1 LNNRRTYHFE
11 LNKGLIFLFLFIGL
25 SAFSQNNPFE
35 LPFPIVNPVNPFQID
50 NQRFDLGD
58 PSGLNQNITY
68 DPLTGTYIFSE
79 SLGSGLYYRNPS
91 TMTLE
96 EYLEYKREK
105 SMSQDWVEL
114 IEEETEE
121 NRAFELPITI
131 GSKAFEN
138 FFGSDKITIKP
149 QGNIELSLGANSSR
163 YDNPLLPLRQRRV
176 TRFDFQQNINMDIVG
191 QIGTKLKIGAKYNT
205 QASFD
210 FENISKLEHTGDEDQ
225 ILQKIALGNVA
236 LELPTS
242 LIQGSQTLF
251 GAKTQLKFGRA
262 TVDLIAASSKG
273 KRNEINVSGKS
284 QVQEF
289 ELTADNYE
297 ANRHYF
303 LNLYHQQHYDEAMS
317 TLPVVSST
325 MYITRIEVWVTNRN
339 NSIENTRNIIAFSD
353 LGESQQ
359 SNCQGDPG
367 NYSTDIIPRN
377 ESNGLYAW
385 ASNQPLVRGF
395 ANSVGVLSSQFTS
408 PGPFNQAVEY
418 EKLEN
423 ARRLEQS
430 DYTYNALLGYIS
442 LNTPLN
448 NDEVLGVSYEYTYRG
463 ETYQIGEFSTDGS
476 TGQDAL
482 ILKLLK
488 PTITNPNNKVWDLM
502 MKNVYSIGAYQV
514 DQLGFKI
521 DVLYNN
527 PETSVELPIMP
538 LDGVDNKQIVT
549 LIDMDKI
556 NQNNQPFSDGVFDF
570 APFNQVGN
578 KIDNGG
584 TINKKNGRI
593 FFSTVEP
600 FGKTLADKMTDAGI
614 PQITVDKIAFHE
626 LYDSTKTAA
635 QQIPSKNRFLFKGE
649 YQSSITSDI
658 PLNVMSVPE
667 GSVSVTAGGIR
678 LIEGVDYTVD
688 YAFGRVKILNT
699 GILESNTPIKISI
712 ESNSVFGFQ
721 ARSMVGGRYQY
732 RFSDKFKIGAT
743 WIRMMERPVTQKV
756 DFGSEPFKNNVI
768 GADLAFRAEVPFLT
782 KLVDLLPVISTKQKS
797 TISFTGEVAHLIPG
811 QPRAINKEGTSYIDD
826 FEAAQ
831 SAIDL
836 RTVTAWRLAS
846 IPQGQPSLFPEA
858 SIKDLSTGFKR
869 AKTSW
874 YVIDPV
880 FYQSNSLTPD
890 HIKQNGGE
898 ILADSRMRLVN
909 QVDIFPNQQ
918 LQYGSIQNIPVLDL
932 AFYPEERGMYN
943 YDTTNTIDSVGRFV
957 DPENRWGGIM
967 RGLTTNDFEL
977 ANIEFIQFWVLDPFN
992 QDAENV
998 DTLAIHNG
1006 GDLYFN
1012 LGNISED
1019 VLPDSRKSFE
1029 NGLPGQGVSLNDN
1042 IDTTEWAKVSTQQ
1055 VVVNAFDNDPA
1066 SRLNQDVGLDGWT
1079 NDEEKIAFENYVN
1092 WVNSNPNLTATTKS
1106 RMIADPSNDDYN
1118 YYLDDNYDNVEADI
1132 LNRYKRFNG
1141 MEGNSPTTEMSD
1153 TANANGYPTQGT
1165 NMPDIE
1171 DINQDNNLSETESY
1185 FQYKVSMRPED
1196 LQEGKNYITNKQIYE
1211 NGNKTETWY
1220 QFKVPIADFEKKVN
1234 GIQDF
1239 RSIRFMRMF
1248 LKEFDEEVV
1257 LRFARLELIRGEW
1270 RRFNEDLS
1278 QPGLSIQQ
1286 DPNLTTFN
1294 IGAVNVE
1301 ENDQRSPV
1309 KYEIPPGILREVDP
1323 SQVYQRQMNEQ
1334 SLVLDICNLQD
1345 GDARAA
1351 YRNVQFDVRTY
1362 QKLKMFAHAEEVIPN
1377 TLKNKDVTMFIRL
1390 GTDFVDNYYE
1400 YELPLDVTPWGS
1412 TTPEE
1417 IWPEN
1422 NNIEI
1427 VFDDFIQLKKDRN
1440 QDIEEGANGISYIVE
1455 YSKTDPKNANRR
1467 IKVKGS
1473 PNLQGLKTIMVGVRN
1488 PLKNDPNN
1496 IWQPDDGESECII
1509 AWINELRLTDFVS
1522 EGGSAAVGQ
1531 VQVKLADFANINASG
1546 NYSGIN
1552 WGSVDSRVQDRQRNE
1567 QIGFDFNSSI
1577 QLGQFFGKQARVS
1590 LPFFYGYSLGI
1601 INPEYDPFNPDIKL
1615 SDYEPAK
1622 RKERAALGQDFNERK
1637 SFNFANVRKEA
1648 KAGSKN
1654 HFWKISNW
1662 AASYAYAEN
1671 LQRDFNTKKDLTKTW
1686 TGALNYNYTF
1696 KGKPFQPFKKWKPV
1710 QKSKYLKLI
1719 KDFNLF
1725 FMPKNISFTNDY
1737 SRIYNERQVRN
1748 NLVPDYEFEP
1758 IFLKRFDWNR
1768 NYQIGYD
1775 ITRNLKTSFSAS
1787 NKSIFEEGNNSVDRI
1802 NNPDGY
1808 REFLDTIRS
1817 QMSTLGKTM
1826 EYGHNYSINY
1836 KIPFDKFPLTNWIS
1850 ANVKYTGSYNWARA
1864 PLGQSEF
1871 GNTIQNNRSINTTAQ
1886 ANFVNLYNKVPFF
1899 KKVLADGRGS
1909 RGRIN
1914 PRNGPG
1920 SRSNGESEEEAGE
1933 NTDKEK
1939 WEWIKV
1945 DDLEPDKPLDSMN
1958 RDQLKAYKKKNR
1970 TYKKKTRKEL
1980 RAKRKVP
1987 KIAGFFARLI
1997 MTVRNISGTY
2007 SLNDGTIL
2015 PGYGEETRF
2024 LGMNS
2029 STTQLS
2035 GFIFGQQGYDVFGRK
2050 NNYSV
2055 SNLATQNSWLVQNE
2069 NLNTQYGITHSN
2081 NLTMRATLEP
2091 LKDVNIDLNLNRN
2104 YSRNSGEF
2112 YRWNDATS
2120 QFEGQSQF
2128 ETATLTYSTIT
2139 WGTAFTKEGA
2149 DYQSEVFQNLLD
2161 NRTQVSQIVGQDNS
2175 NSSLISSNGFYSG
2188 YSGSQQDVVLGSF
2201 MTAYNNSRINSKNI
2215 DPLQNTPLP
2224 NWSINYSG
2232 LTKYKFTKKFLKSF
2246 IVRHGYS
2253 SSVSVNGMQTNLN
2266 GTQDQNGNLN
2276 NLDIDNN
2283 YIPEM
2288 QIQNVVLSERF
2299 SPLIGIDANWKILGH
2314 TLQTR
2319 FEYKKDRQSTL
2330 ALSNNQV
2337 TESLSE
2343 EIVIGTAARIK
2354 DVKLPFKNIKP
2365 SDVNIKFDFS
2375 FRDNLT
2381 VIRKIV
2387 ENTNQATAGQKTM
2400 SIKISADYNL
2410 TNNLTLMFYY
2420 DQNLNTPKVQTSY
2433 PTGNVN
2439 TGFKIR
2445 FNLAGVQ

>member
-1 LNNRRTYHFE
+1 
-11 LNKGLIFLFLFIGL
+11 
-25 SAFSQNNPFE
+25 
-35 LPFPIVNPVNPFQID
+35 
-50 NQRFDLGD
+50 
-58 PSGLNQNITY
+58 
-68 DPLTGTYIFSE
+68 
-79 SLGSGLYYRNPS
+79 
-91 TMTLE
+91 M
-96 EYLEYKREK
+96 
-105 SMSQDWVEL
+105 
-114 IEEETEE
+114 
-121 NRAFELPITI
+121 
-131 GSKAFEN
+131 
-138 FFGSDKITIKP
+138 
-149 QGNIELSLGANSSR
+149 
-163 YDNPLLPLRQRRV
+163 
-176 TRFDFQQNINMDIVG
+176 
-191 QIGTKLKIGAKYNT
+191 
-205 QASFD
+205 
-210 FENISKLEHTGDEDQ
+210 
-225 ILQKIALGNVA
+225 
-236 LELPTS
+236 
-242 LIQGSQTLF
+242 
-251 GAKTQLKFGRA
+251 TQLKFGRA

-273 KRNEINVSGKS
+273 QRNEINVSGKS

-297 ANRHYF
+297 VNRHYF

-317 TLPVVSST
+317 TLPVVNST

-339 NSIENTRNIIAFSD
+339 NTIENTRNVIAFAD
-353 LGESQQ
+353 LGESLEE
-359 SNCQGDPG
+359 NCQGQPG

-377 ESNGLYAW
+377 ESNGLYEW
-385 ASNQPLVRGF
+385 ASNQPLIRSF
-395 ANSVGVLSSQFTS
+395 ANSVSVLSSQLTS

-418 EKLEN
+418 EKFEN
-423 ARRLEQS
+423 LRRLEQS

-448 NDEVLGVSYEYTYRG
+448 NDEVLCVAYEYTYRG
-463 ETYQIGEFSTDGS
+463 ETYQVGEFSTDGS
-476 TGQDAL
+476 SGQDAL
-482 ILKLLK
+482 ITKLLK

-521 DVLYNN
+521 DILYNN
-527 PETSVELPIMP
+527 PETSVELPIIPM
-538 LDGVDNKQIVT
+538 DGVDNTQIVT

-600 FGKTLADKMTDAGI
+600 FGQTLADKLTAAGI
-614 PQITVDKIAFHE
+614 PEITVDKVAYYE

-635 QQIPSKNRFLFKGE
+635 QQIPSKNRFIFKGE
-649 YQSSITSDI
+649 YQSSISSDI
-658 PLNVMSVPE
+658 SLNVMSVPE
-667 GSVSVTAGGIR
+667 GSVTVTAGGIR
-678 LIEGVDYTVD
+678 LVEGVDYTVD

-721 ARSMVGGRYQY
+721 ARSMIGGHYQY
-732 RFSDKFKIGAT
+732 RFSDKFKIGGT
-743 WIRMMERPVTQKV
+743 WIRMMERPITQKV

-768 GADLAFRAEVPFLT
+768 GADLAFRTELPFLT
-782 KLVDLLPVISTKQKS
+782 KLVDMLPVISTKQES
-797 TISFTGEVAHLIPG
+797 TLSFTGEVAHLIPG
-811 QPRAINKEGTSYIDD
+811 QPRAINREGTSYIDD

-846 IPQGQPSLFPEA
+846 IPQGQPDLFPEA
-858 SIKDLSTGFKR
+858 TKKDLSAGFNR

-874 YVIDPV
+874 YVIDPI
-880 FYQSNSLTPD
+880 FYQSNSLTPQ
-890 HIKQNGGE
+890 HIKDNGGA
-898 ILADSRMRLVN
+898 ILGDSRMRLVN
-909 QVDIFPNQQ
+909 QVDIFPNLQQ
-918 LQYGSIQNIPVLDL
+918 QYGSIQNIPILEL
-932 AFYPEERGMYN
+932 AYYPEERGMYN
-943 YDTTNTIDSVGRFV
+943 YDTTNTVDSLGNFV

-977 ANIEFIQFWVLDPFN
+977 ANVEFIQFWVLDPFN
-992 QDAENV
+992 EDAEGV
-998 DTLAIHNG
+998 DSLAFHNG

-1019 VLPDSRKSFE
+1019 ALPDSRKSFE
-1029 NGLPGQGVSLNDN
+1029 NGLPGQGVSINDN
-1042 IDTTEWAKVSTQQ
+1042 IDTTEWARISTQQ

-1066 SRLNQDVGLDGWT
+1066 SRLNQDIGLDGW
-1079 NDEEKIAFENYVN
+1079 NNSEEQVAFEDYVN
-1092 WVNSNPNLTATTKS
+1092 WVNNHPDLTSETKS
-1106 RMIADPSNDDYN
+1106 RMIADPSSDDYN
-1118 YYLDDNYDNVEADI
+1118 YYLDDNYDGVEANI
-1132 LNRYKRFNG
+1132 LERYKKFNG

-1153 TANANGYPTQGT
+1153 TANTDGYPTQAT

-1171 DINQDNNLSETESY
+1171 DINLDNNLSETESY
-1185 FQYKVSMRPED
+1185 FQYRVSLRPND
-1196 LQEGKNYITNKQIYE
+1196 LQTVGPNYITNKQVYQ

-1220 QFKVPIADFEKKVN
+1220 QFKIPLADYEKKVN
-1234 GIQDF
+1234 NIQDF

-1248 LKEFDEEVV
+1248 LKNFDEEVV

-1270 RRFNEDLS
+1270 RRFLEDLS

-1301 ENDQRSPV
+1301 ENDQRSPI
-1309 KYEIPPGILREVDP
+1309 KYEIPPGIVREIDP

-1334 SLVLDICNLQD
+1334 SLVLEICNLQD

-1377 TLKNKDVTMFIRL
+1377 SLEDHELTMFIRL

-1412 TTPEE
+1412 STPED
-1417 IWPEN
+1417 IWPEE

-1427 VFDDFIQLKKDRN
+1427 VFDDLINLKKERN
-1440 QDIEEGANGISYIVE
+1440 TDVEQGASGISYVVE
-1455 YSKTDPKNANRR
+1455 YSKPDPKNSERR

-1496 IWQPDDGESECII
+1496 IWKPDDGESECVI

-1531 VQVKLADFANINASG
+1531 MQLKLADFANINASG

-1552 WGSVDSRVQDRQRNE
+1552 WGSVDSRVQDRQRFE
-1567 QIGFDFNSSI
+1567 QIGFDFNSSV

-1601 INPEYDPFNPDIKL
+1601 INPEYDPYNPDIKL
-1615 SDYEPAK
+1615 SDYDPAT
-1622 RKERAALGQDFNERK
+1622 RKERAKLGQDFNERK
-1637 SFNFANVRKEA
+1637 SFNFSNVRKEA
-1648 KAGSKN
+1648 KAGAKN
-1654 HFWKISNW
+1654 HFWRISNW
-1662 AASYAYAEN
+1662 AASYAFSEN
-1671 LQRDFNTKKDLTKTW
+1671 LLRDFNTKKDLTKTW
-1686 TGALNYNYTF
+1686 TGSLNYNYTF

-1710 QKSKYLKLI
+1710 QKSKYLKLV

-1725 FMPKNISFTNDY
+1725 LMPKNISFTNDY
-1737 SRIYNERQVRN
+1737 SRIYNERHIRN
-1748 NLVPDYEFEP
+1748 NLVPDFEFDP
-1758 IFLKRFDWNR
+1758 IYLKRFDWNR

-1775 ITRNLKTSFSAS
+1775 ITRNIKTSFTAS
-1787 NKSIFEEGNNSVDRI
+1787 NRAIFEEGNNGVDRVD
-1802 NNPDGY
+1802 NPDGY

-1817 QMSTLGKTM
+1817 QMTTLGKTM
-1826 EYGHNYSINY
+1826 EYNHNFSINY
-1836 KIPFDKFPLTNWIS
+1836 KIPLEKFPLTNWLSSNI
-1850 ANVKYTGSYNWARA
+1850 KYTGSYNWARA
-1864 PLGQSEF
+1864 PLGQNDF
-1871 GNTIQNNRSINTTAQ
+1871 GNTIQNSRNINATAQ
-1886 ANFVNLYNKVPFF
+1886 ANFVNLYNKWPFL

-1920 SRSNGESEEEAGE
+1920 SRSDGQNEANPTE
-1933 NTDKEK
+1933 TSQKDK
-1939 WEWIKV
+1939 WEWIRV
-1945 DDLEPDKPLDSMN
+1945 DDLKPDKPLDSMS
-1958 RDQLKAYKKKNR
+1958 REELKAYKKKNR
-1970 TYKKKTRKEL
+1970 AHKKKVRTQE

-1987 KIAGFFARLI
+1987 KIVGFFARLV
-1997 MTVRNISGTY
+1997 MTVRNVSGTY
-2007 SLNDGTIL
+2007 SLTDGTIL
-2015 PGYGEETRF
+2015 PGYAEESRF

-2029 STTQLS
+2029 STTGLS
-2035 GFIFGQQGYDVFGRK
+2035 GFVFGQQGYDIFGRR
-2050 NNYSV
+2050 NDYSV
-2055 SNLATQNSWLVQNE
+2055 AHLATENNWLVQNE
-2069 NLNTQYGITHSN
+2069 NLNTQYSITHSS

-2091 LKDVNIDLNLNRN
+2091 LKDVSIDLNLNRN

-2112 YRWNDATS
+2112 YRWNESTA
-2120 QFEGQSQF
+2120 QFEGQSLF
-2128 ETATLTYSTIT
+2128 ETATLTYSTIS
-2139 WGTAFTKEGA
+2139 WGTAFSPQGA
-2149 DYQSEVFQNLLD
+2149 DYQSSVFQSLLD
-2161 NRTQVSQIVGQDNS
+2161 NRTEVSQLVGSSNS
-2175 NSSLISSNGFYSG
+2175 NSSLLSSNGYYSG
-2188 YSGSQQDVVLGSF
+2188 YSGTQQEVVLGAF
-2201 MTAYNNSRINSKNI
+2201 MTAFNGTDVNERNI
-2215 DPLQNTPLP
+2215 DPLKNIPLP

-2246 IVRHGYS
+2246 ILRHSYS
-2253 SSVSVNGMQTNLN
+2253 STVSVNGMQTNLN
-2266 GTQDQNGNLN
+2266 STTDDQGNLN
-2276 NLDIDNN
+2276 ALDIDNN
-2283 YIPEM
+2283 YIPNM

-2299 SPLIGIDANWKILGH
+2299 SPLIGLDARWIIFGH
-2314 TLQTR
+2314 TIQTR

-2354 DVKLPFKNIKP
+2354 NVQLPFKNIKS
-2365 SDVNIKFDFS
+2365 SDVNIKFDFT

>member
-1 LNNRRTYHFE
+1 MNTYKTYGTNAKWSV
-11 LNKGLIFLFLFIGL
+11 LLLFLL
-25 SAFSQNNPFE
+25 LTWAAFGQGDSIQ
-35 LPFPIVNPVNPFQID
+35 LPFPIYNPQNPFQVET
-50 NQRFDLGD
+50 QSFDLGD
-58 PSGLNQNITY
+58 PTGLEQNISY
-68 DPLTGTYIFSE
+68 DPITGTYIFSE
-79 SLGSGLYYRNPS
+79 TLGNGLDYRNPS
-91 TMTLE
+91 FLTLD
-96 EYLEYKREK
+96 EYLEFKREK
-105 SMSQDWVEL
+105 SMSQDWLEI

-121 NRAFELPITI
+121 NRAFELPIKI

-138 FFGSDKITIKP
+138 FFGSDEITIKP
-149 QGNIELSLGANSSR
+149 QGNIELSLGANHSR

-273 KRNEINVSGKS
+273 QRNEINVSGKA

-317 TLPVVSST
+317 TLPVVNST

-339 NSIENTRNIIAFSD
+339 NSIENTRNILAFSD
-353 LGESQQ
+353 LGEAKAE
-359 SNCQGDPG
+359 NCQGEPG
-367 NYSTDIIPRN
+367 SFSANEIPQN
-377 ESNGLYAW
+377 DANGLYNW
-385 ASNQPLVRGF
+385 ASNQPSIRGF
-395 ANSVGVLSSQFTS
+395 ANSVSVLSSQFSS
-408 PGPFNQAVEY
+408 PGPFEQAVEY

-423 ARRLEQS
+423 ARRLETS
-430 DYTYNALLGYIS
+430 DFTYNALLGYIS
-442 LNTPLN
+442 LNSPLN
-448 NDEVLGVSYEYTYRG
+448 NDEVLSVAYEYTYRG
-463 ETYQIGEFSTDGS
+463 ETYQVGEFSTDGS

-488 PTITNPNNKVWDLM
+488 PTITNPKNKIWDLM

-527 PETSVELPIMP
+527 PETSVELPIIP
-538 LDGVDNKQIVT
+538 FDGVDKKQIVT

-570 APFNQVGN
+570 APFNQVQN

-600 FGKTLADKMTDAGI
+600 FGQTLADKLTAAGI
-614 PQITVDKIAFHE
+614 PEITVDKIAFYE

-635 QQIPSKNRFLFKGE
+635 QQIPSKNRFVFKGE

-732 RFSDKFKIGAT
+732 RFSDRLKLGAT
-743 WIRMMERPVTQKV
+743 WVRMMERPVTQKV

-768 GADLAFRAEVPFLT
+768 GADIALRTDIPFLT
-782 KLVDLLPVISTKQKS
+782 KLVDFLPVISTKQMS
-797 TISFTGEVAHLIPG
+797 TLSFTGEFAHLIPG
-811 QPRAINKEGTSYIDD
+811 QPKAIQKEGTSYIDD

-836 RTVTAWRLAS
+836 RNVNAWRLAS

-858 SIKDLSTGFKR
+858 TKKDLSAGFNR
-869 AKTSW
+869 AKTAW

-880 FYQSNSLTPD
+880 FFQGTSLTPQ
-890 HIKQNGGE
+890 HIQENGGA
-898 ILADSRMRLVN
+898 ITSDSRMRQVN
-909 QVDIFPNQQ
+909 QNDIFP
-918 LQYGSIQNIPVLDL
+918 LVDIPYGGIQNLPVLDL
-932 AFYPEERGMYN
+932 AYYPKERGMYN
-943 YDTTNTIDSVGRFV
+943 YDTTNTVDSIGQFV
-957 DPENRWGGIM
+957 NPEERWGGIM
-967 RGLTTNDFEL
+967 RGLTTNDFEV
-977 ANIEFIQFWVLDPFN
+977 ANIEFIQFWILDPFN
-992 QDAENV
+992 EDAEAV
-998 DTLAIHNG
+998 DSNAFHNG

-1029 NGLPGQGVSLNDN
+1029 NGLPPQGVSVDDN
-1042 IDTTEWAKVSTQQ
+1042 IDTTDWARVSTQQ

-1066 SRLNQDVGLDGWT
+1066 SRLNQDVGLDGWD
-1079 NDEEKIAFENYVN
+1079 NSEEGIAFQDYVA
-1092 WVNSNPNLTATTKS
+1092 WVNNHPNMTPEIKQQLVN
-1106 RMIADPSNDDYN
+1106 DPSGDNYN
-1118 YYLDDNYDNVEADI
+1118 YYLDDNYDTAEADI
-1132 LNRYKRFNG
+1132 LKRYKKYNG
-1141 MEGNSPTTEMSD
+1141 MEGNSPTTEIS
-1153 TANANGYPTQGT
+1153 ASINANGYPTQAT

-1185 FQYKVSMRPED
+1185 FQYKVSLRRNDM
-1196 LQEGKNYITNKQIYE
+1196 QEGSNYITNKQVYT
-1211 NGNKTETWY
+1211 NGNKSETWY
-1220 QFKVPIADFEKKVN
+1220 QFKVPITDYEKRVN

-1248 LKEFDEEVV
+1248 LKNFDEEVV
-1257 LRFARLELIRGEW
+1257 VRFARLELIRGEW
-1270 RRFNEDLS
+1270 RRFVEDLS
-1278 QPGLSIQQ
+1278 QPGLSIQP

-1294 IGAVNVE
+1294 IGAVNIQ
-1301 ENDQRSPV
+1301 ENEQREPINYSV
-1309 KYEIPPGILREVDP
+1309 PPGIQREVDP
-1323 SQVYQRQMNEQ
+1323 SQPYARQMNEQ
-1334 SLVLDICNLQD
+1334 SLVLEICNLQD

-1362 QKLKMFAHAEEVIPN
+1362 KKLKMFVHAEEVIPN
-1377 TLKNKDVTMFIRL
+1377 TLDDHELTLFVRL

-1400 YELPLDVTPWGS
+1400 YELPMDVSEWYENGADD
-1412 TTPEE
+1412 
-1417 IWPEN
+1417 IWPATN
-1422 NNIEI
+1422 DIEI
-1427 VFDDFIQLKKDRN
+1427 VFDDLINLKKERN
-1440 QDIEEGANGISYIVE
+1440 AIVEDGGTGISYIVE
-1455 YSKTDPKNANRR
+1455 YSKTDPKNNERR

-1473 PNLQGLKTIMVGVRN
+1473 PNLQGLKTIMIGVRN
-1488 PLKNDPNN
+1488 PLQNDPNN
-1496 IWQPDDGESECII
+1496 IWLPDDGDAECVNV
-1509 AWINELRLTDFVS
+1509 WVNEMRLTDFVS

-1531 VQVKLADFANINASG
+1531 LQLKLADFANINASG

-1567 QIGFDFNSSI
+1567 QIGFDLNSTI

-1590 LPFFYGYSLGI
+1590 LPFFYGYSLGL

-1615 SDYEPAK
+1615 ADYDDATRRE
-1622 RKERAALGQDFNERK
+1622 RKKLGQDFNERK
-1637 SFNFANVRKEA
+1637 SFNFTNVRKEA

-1654 HFWKISNW
+1654 HFWRISNW
-1662 AASYAYAEN
+1662 AASYAFSEN

-1696 KGKPFQPFKKWKPV
+1696 KGKPLQPFKKWKPV
-1710 QKSKYLKLI
+1710 QKNKYLKLI
-1719 KDFNLF
+1719 KDFNVFL
-1725 FMPKNISFTNDY
+1725 MPKNISFTNDY

-1748 NLVPDYEFEP
+1748 NLVPDYEFDP

-1768 NYQIGYD
+1768 KYEIGYD
-1775 ITRNLKTSFSAS
+1775 ITRNLKTTFSAR
-1787 NKSIFEEGNNSVDRI
+1787 NQAIFEEGNNSVDR
-1802 NNPDGY
+1802 NSNPEGY

-1817 QMSTLGKTM
+1817 QMATLGRTM
-1826 EYGHNYSINY
+1826 QYNQNVTINY
-1836 KIPFDKFPLTNWIS
+1836 KIPFNKFPLTNWIN
-1850 ANVKYTGSYNWARA
+1850 ANIKYTGGYNWSRA
-1864 PLGQSEF
+1864 PLGQSAF
-1871 GNTIQNNRSINTTAQ
+1871 GNTIQNSRNINMTSQ

-1899 KKVLADGRGS
+1899 KKILSDGRNS

-1914 PRNGPG
+1914 PRSGPG
-1920 SRSNGESEEEAGE
+1920 SKGSDGNNPKTDTEE
-1933 NTDKEK
+1933 NKK
-1939 WEWIKV
+1939 WEWIIV
-1945 DDLEPDKPLDSMN
+1945 EDLEPEIPLDSMTKEE
-1958 RDQLKAYKKKNR
+1958 LKAYKKKNR
-1970 TYKKKTRKEL
+1970 AHKRKTRKEE

-1987 KIAGFFARLI
+1987 KILGFFARMI
-1997 MTVRNISGTY
+1997 MTVRNVSGTY
-2007 SLNDGTIL
+2007 ALTDGTLL
-2015 PGYGEETRF
+2015 PGFSEESRF
-2024 LGMNS
+2024 LGMNN

-2035 GFIFGQQGYDVFGRK
+2035 GFVFGQQGYDVFGRS
-2050 NNYSV
+2050 NGYNV
-2055 SNLATQNSWLVQNE
+2055 SQLATDNNWLVRNE
-2069 NLNTQYGITHSN
+2069 NLNTQFATTHSA
-2081 NLTMRATLEP
+2081 NLSMRATLEP

-2104 YSRNSGEF
+2104 YSNNSGEF
-2112 YRWNDATS
+2112 YRWNEGTEA
-2120 QFEGQSQF
+2120 FEGQSQF
-2128 ETATLTYSTIT
+2128 QTSTLTYSTIT
-2139 WGTAFTKEGA
+2139 WGTSFIKQGSQ
-2149 DYQSEVFQNLLD
+2149 YQSSVFDNLLN
-2161 NRTQVSQIVGQDNS
+2161 NRTAVSQLIGSQNS
-2175 NSSLISSNGFYSG
+2175 NSSLTSAGGYYSG
-2188 YSGSQQDVVLGSF
+2188 YSGSQQDVVLGAF
-2201 MTAYNNSRINSKNI
+2201 MTAFNDAAVNSRNI
-2215 DPLQNTPLP
+2215 DPMQSVPLP
-2224 NWSINYSG
+2224 NWSVNYSG
-2232 LTKYKFTKKFLKSF
+2232 LTKYKWTKKFLKSF
-2246 IVRHGYS
+2246 ILRHGYS
-2253 SSVSVNGMQTNLN
+2253 STVSLNGMQTNLN
-2266 GTQDQNGNLN
+2266 SESDNQGNLIA
-2276 NLDIDNN
+2276 LDIDNN
-2283 YIPEM
+2283 YIPDM
-2288 QIQNVVLSERF
+2288 QIQNVVISERF
-2299 SPLIGIDANWKILGH
+2299 SPLIGIDANWIIGNH

-2319 FEYKKDRQSTL
+2319 FEYKKDRQATL

-2354 DVKLPFKNIKP
+2354 DVKLPFRNIKS

-2381 VIRKIV
+2381 VIRKII
-2387 ENTNQATAGQKTM
+2387 ENTNQATAGQKTVA
-2400 SIKISADYNL
+2400 IKISADYNL